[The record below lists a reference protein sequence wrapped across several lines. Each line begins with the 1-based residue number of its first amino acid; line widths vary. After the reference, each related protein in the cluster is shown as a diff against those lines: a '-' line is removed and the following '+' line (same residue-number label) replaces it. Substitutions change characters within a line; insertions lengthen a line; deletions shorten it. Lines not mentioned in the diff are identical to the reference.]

1 MNTYKVELEK
11 SAEELADEIINGV
24 WGCGA
29 ERRDNITKKYGAA
42 AYKAA
47 QAIVNQRAGATEP
60 AKPSKSTEEL
70 AQEIINGVWG
80 SNPERRE
87 NITAKYGADAYR
99 AAQAIVNERM
109 G

>member
-42 AYKAA
+42 AYYRK
-47 QAIVNQRAGATEP
+47 RAH
-60 AKPSKSTEEL
+60 KK
-70 AQEIINGVWG
+70 
-80 SNPERRE
+80 RR
-87 NITAKYGADAYR
+87 A
-99 AAQAIVNERM
+99 
-109 G
+109 